1 MNYNH
6 KKIRMSCE
14 DEVLSIRKKLE
25 KMTGDNADQS
35 QALDLLNCLGKLDI
49 NLQILTSTRIGMTVN
64 ALRKSSKDEETVT
77 VAKSLIKTWKK
88 FVPDSG
94 DKKPEKPKEE
104 HREEKKVEKQP
115 AAHKNHRG
123 ESFSGDEVR
132 SRCRDLLLSAIKG
145 DGVMPEGVEEHRCED
160 LATSLES
167 EIFASYKQ
175 TNQKYKNQVRSRV
188 FNLKDKKNPALR
200 NNLLLGFV
208 TPEKLAKMTS
218 EEMAS
223 DETKAQR
230 EKFVKEGIDGS
241 RLAQVEGTKTDL
253 LKCGKCQKR
262 NCTYNQIQT
271 RSADEPMTTF
281 VLCNECGHR
290 WKFC

>member
-1 MNYNH
+1 
-6 KKIRMSCE
+6 
-14 DEVLSIRKKLE
+14 LSIRKKLE
-25 KMTGDNADQS
+25 KMSSDDADQS

-64 ALRKSSKDEETVT
+64 ALRKSSKDDEIIT

-104 HREEKKVEKQP
+104 HKEEKKVEKQP
-115 AAHKNHRG
+115 SHKNIRG

-132 SRCRDLLLSAIKG
+132 SRCRDLLLTAIKG
-145 DGVMPEGVEEHRCED
+145 DGVLPEGVEVDRCGD
-160 LATSLES
+160 LATSLEG
-167 EIFASYKQ
+167 EIFGQFKQ
-175 TNQKYKNQVRSRV
+175 TNQKYKNQIRSRV

-200 NNLLLGFV
+200 QNLLLGHV
-208 TPEKLAKMTS
+208 TAERLAKMTS
-218 EEMAS
+218 EEMAN
-223 DETKAQR
+223 DEVKSER
-230 EKFVKEGIDGS
+230 EKFVKEGIDSS
-241 RLAQVEGTKTDL
+241 RLAVVEGTKTDL
-253 LKCGKCQKR
+253 LKCGKCHKR

-281 VLCNECGHR
+281 VLCNECGNR

>member
-1 MNYNH
+1 
-6 KKIRMSCE
+6 MSCE

-25 KMTGDNADQS
+25 KMSGGEADQS

-64 ALRKSSKDEETVT
+64 ALRKSSKEEEIIT

-94 DKKPEKPKEE
+94 DKKPDKPKEE
-104 HREEKKVEKQP
+104 HREERKPEKQAP
-115 AAHKNHRG
+115 SHKNHRG

-132 SRCRDLLLSAIKG
+132 SRCRELLLTAIKG
-145 DGVMPEGVEEHRCED
+145 DGVMPEGVEEDRCDD

-167 EIFASYKQ
+167 EIFGIYKQ

-200 NNLLLGFV
+200 QNLLLGLV
-208 TPEKLAKMTS
+208 TPERLAKMTS
-218 EEMAS
+218 EEMAN
-223 DETKAQR
+223 DEVKSER
-230 EKFVKEGIDGS
+230 EKFVKEGIDSS
-241 RLAQVEGTKTDL
+241 RLAVVEGTKTDL

-281 VLCNECGHR
+281 VLCNECGNR